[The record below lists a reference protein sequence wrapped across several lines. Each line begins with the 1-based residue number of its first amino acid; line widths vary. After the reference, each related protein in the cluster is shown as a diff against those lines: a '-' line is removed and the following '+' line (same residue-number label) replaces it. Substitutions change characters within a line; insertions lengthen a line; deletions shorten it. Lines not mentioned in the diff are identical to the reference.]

1 MLNSCAGLSELFENR
16 GGGLSVASQSAD
28 AFRIGLVE
36 DHSTYAIGLA
46 ALLAEQPDLELV
58 AVAPTAAEL
67 IQTCTDFDLV
77 VLDLRLADGS
87 SPRANV
93 LALHEHGINVL
104 VLTSGDDRYLIRSA
118 ARGGVLGVVLK
129 SEPPAVALDAIR
141 EAAAGRPV
149 VTIDWAAAID
159 SDPELAEVQ
168 LTERQREVLALYAAG
183 EKASSV
189 ARRTNLS
196 VETVNDYVGRI
207 RRKYA
212 EAGRPAP
219 TKMDLYKRA
228 LEDGWLPLPRRRD
241 GRSRTNRSGSGDA
254 F

>member
-1 MLNSCAGLSELFENR
+1 M
-16 GGGLSVASQSAD
+16 ASQAPGV
-28 AFRIGLVE
+28 FRIGLVE
-36 DHSTYAIGLA
+36 DHSTYALGLA
-46 ALLAEQPDLELV
+46 ALLSNEPDLELV
-58 AVAPTAAEL
+58 AIAQTANEL
-67 IQTCTDFDLV
+67 IEDCTDLDLV

-93 LALHEHGINVL
+93 VALHEHGINVL
-104 VLTSGDDRYLIRSA
+104 VLTSGDDTYLIRSA

-129 SEPPAVALDAIR
+129 SEPPSVALDAIR
-141 EAAAGRPV
+141 EAAAGRTV
-149 VTIDWAAAID
+149 ATMDWAAAID
-159 SDPELAEVQ
+159 SDPGLSEVQ
-168 LTERQREVLALYAAG
+168 LTDRQREVLALYAAG

-228 LEDGWLPLPRRRD
+228 LEDGWLPLPRRHD
-241 GRSRTNRSGSGDA
+241 GRGRSSTSDGRDA
-254 F
+254 N

>member
-1 MLNSCAGLSELFENR
+1 M
-16 GGGLSVASQSAD
+16 ASQARGI
-28 AFRIGLVE
+28 FRIGLVE
-36 DHSTYAIGLA
+36 DHSTYALGLA
-46 ALLAEQPDLELV
+46 ALLSNEPDLELV
-58 AVAPTAAEL
+58 AIAQTANEL
-67 IQTCTDFDLV
+67 IENCTDLDLV

-93 LALHEHGINVL
+93 VALHEHGINVL
-104 VLTSGDDRYLIRSA
+104 VLTSGDDTYLIRSA

-129 SEPPAVALDAIR
+129 SEAPSVALDAIR
-141 EAAAGRPV
+141 EAAAGRTV
-149 VTIDWAAAID
+149 ATMDWAAAID
-159 SDPELAEVQ
+159 SDPGLSEVQ
-168 LTERQREVLALYAAG
+168 LTDRQREVLALYAAG

-228 LEDGWLPLPRRRD
+228 LEDGWLPLPRRHD
-241 GRSRTNRSGSGDA
+241 GRGRSSTSDGRGA
-254 F
+254 N

>member
-1 MLNSCAGLSELFENR
+1 MGFSEHPERRCPHTDPAPGN
-16 GGGLSVASQSAD
+16 VH
-28 AFRIGLVE
+28 RIGFVE
-36 DHSTYAIGLA
+36 DHQTYAIGMA
-46 ALLAEQPDLELV
+46 ALLEHEPDLDLV
-58 AVAPTAAEL
+58 AVAPTVNQLLQSGIEL
-67 IQTCTDFDLV
+67 DLV
-77 VLDLRLADGS
+77 VLDLRLSDGS

-93 LALHEHGINVL
+93 VTLHDHGLNVL

-118 ARGGVLGVVLK
+118 AKGGVLGVVLK

-159 SDPELAEVQ
+159 SDPELHEVQ
-168 LTERQREVLALYAAG
+168 LTDRQREVLALYASG
-183 EKASSV
+183 EKAASV

-196 VETVNDYVGRI
+196 VETVNDYLGRI

-212 EAGRPAP
+212 EVGRPAP

-228 LEDGWLPLPRRRD
+228 LEDGWLPLPRKRRTRSHD
-241 GRSRTNRSGSGDA
+241 GG
-254 F
+254 